1 MPLVETNSLPTILT
15 LRWRKFR
22 GNCGTLHWQLKFH
35 PTSVLGCLE
44 TPSLSAPGPSR
55 RLLRRPQLGV
65 SEPTPSAERAPQRAL
80 GAGNSDFKFGPN
92 FESDHQSLE
101 MGGTAAAIPSSPAL
115 PFRCLLL
122 LQRQPRSSEAGVP
135 TAKEHMCDGASICV
149 RRTRNPSHE
158 DWATSA
164 LYGTPGAGSTGAC
177 PASAPPAPVT
187 AWDAARRR

>member
-1 MPLVETNSLPTILT
+1 MFTLRTIIRRSFALAVGFTPKRYHPPCRACIGSLPIASIA
-15 LRWRKFR
+15 
-22 GNCGTLHWQLKFH
+22 
-35 PTSVLGCLE
+35 TSPAVGGKRTCAI
-44 TPSLSAPGPSR
+44 SRASAATS
-55 RLLRRPQLGV
+55 
-65 SEPTPSAERAPQRAL
+65 L

-101 MGGTAAAIPSSPAL
+101 MGETAAAIPSSPAL
-115 PFRCLLL
+115 PFRCLPL

-135 TAKEHMCDGASICV
+135 TAKEHMCDGASICD
-149 RRTRNPSHE
+149 RRTRNLPRE